1 MKKISNNQMSE
12 YVTKMEQFKTNNGS
26 VYTTDQVH
34 PDLYIVYSY
43 GVHWPMYIYD
53 NASNA
58 WFGNSTKYNKPTT
71 NKHTTLAKPDVGFI
85 HMMPKQE
92 LDYIIEFGGY
102 AGYCAKRC
110 MGQDV
115 VPMY

>member
-1 MKKISNNQMSE
+1 METINNNQMSE
-12 YVTKMEQFKTNNGS
+12 FTTHHRQFKNNNGT

-43 GVHWPMYIYD
+43 GEHWPMYVYD
-53 NASNA
+53 GVSNA
-58 WFGNSTKYNKPTT
+58 WFGNSTKYDQPTT

-85 HMMPKQE
+85 HMLP
-92 LDYIIEFGGY
+92 LDEMQHLIDFGGY

-110 MGQDV
+110 MGNDV
-115 VPMY
+115 IAM